1 LWPDW
6 HYGVLLLY
14 GSELAINHLI
24 LAENIKLGLANTL
37 LDQFTTTND
46 PYDFE
51 KNKPLHLHCWHT
63 YKQFSKF
70 LFKRGKYNDIHPRKF
85 INDTSASGFA
95 MRMALESRLMS
106 STDLKEQ
113 LMNAKNSSIL

>member
-1 LWPDW
+1 M
-6 HYGVLLLY
+6 
-14 GSELAINHLI
+14 
-24 LAENIKLGLANTL
+24 KLGLAHTL
-37 LDQFTTTND
+37 LDQLTTTTD

-63 YKQFSKF
+63 GKQFSKSQ
-70 LFKRGKYNDIHPRKF
+70 FKAGKYNDIHPRKF

-95 MRMALESRLMS
+95 MKMALESRLMS
-106 STDLKEQ
+106 SADLKEQ